1 MATFFLVRH
10 GMCDPVGHSI
20 AGRMPGVHLNAE
32 GRRQAEMLVERFD
45 GIRLDSIYTSPL
57 ERARETAAP
66 LAQQRGLEPIV
77 VNDMVELDFGE
88 WTGARIDELESDP
101 RWKLFNSARSTA
113 RIPAGETMR
122 EAQQRAVA
130 VLHAV
135 VGRAPDSW
143 NIVVSHGDIIRAVI
157 MHFLDMPLDSV
168 HHLEVSPASISEVV
182 VYAGGWAVVR
192 AVNVRGS
199 IGG

>member
-1 MATFFLVRH
+1 
-10 GMCDPVGHSI
+10 MCDAVGRSI
-20 AGRMPGVHLNAE
+20 AGRMSGVQLNAE
-32 GRRQAEMLVERFD
+32 GRRQADMLVQRFD
-45 GIRLDSIYTSPL
+45 GVRVEAIYTSPL

-77 VNDMVELDFGE
+77 VNDIVELDFGE
-88 WTGARIDELESDP
+88 WTGARIDALESDP
-101 RWKLFNSARSTA
+101 RWQLFNSARSTA

-130 VLHAV
+130 FLQSV
-135 VGRAPDSW
+135 VERAPESW
-143 NIVVSHGDIIRAVI
+143 NIIVSHGDIIRAVV

-168 HHLEVSPASISEVV
+168 HHLEVLPASISEVA
-182 VYAGGWAVVR
+182 VYADGWSVVR